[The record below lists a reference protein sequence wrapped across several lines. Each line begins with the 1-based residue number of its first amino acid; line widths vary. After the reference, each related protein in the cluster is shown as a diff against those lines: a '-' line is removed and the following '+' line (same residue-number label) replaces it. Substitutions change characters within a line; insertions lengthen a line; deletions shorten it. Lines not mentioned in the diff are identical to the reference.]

1 MSGAITARVADA
13 NGNGHGGKG
22 AQTKAAIVQAALKLA
37 QQVGLEGLSIGAL
50 AEATQMSKSGV
61 FAHFGSREDLQIAV
75 LHGYS
80 ERFEHAVFQPAMRC
94 PHGLPRLECMFE
106 AWAQQVGSAQGVGCI
121 FISGAAEF
129 DDRPGP
135 VRDALVQ
142 ALDTWHA
149 ALRRAIEQ
157 AQQEGQLQADAE
169 PAQVAFEIHALVLAL
184 HFEARFM
191 RWAAAPDR
199 ARDGLCP
206 PAAAPSEDRDGCRLN
221 DPPRRAIDR

>member
-1 MSGAITARVADA
+1 MPVASALTTRVAD
-13 NGNGHGGKG
+13 GHGGGSKG

-50 AEATQMSKSGV
+50 GEATQMSKSGV

-75 LHGYS
+75 LRGYF
-80 ERFEHAVFQPAMRC
+80 ERFEQAVFQPALHC
-94 PHGLPRLECMFE
+94 PPGLPRLECMFE
-106 AWAQQVGSAQGVGCI
+106 AWAQQAGSADGAGCI

-149 ALRRAIEQ
+149 ALRRSIEQ
-157 AQQEGQLQADAE
+157 AQQEGQLQPDAMPE
-169 PAQVAFEIHALVLAL
+169 QVAFEIHALVLAL

-191 RWAAAPDR
+191 RWAAAPQR
-199 ARDGLCP
+199 ARAGFAHLLQRYRVP
-206 PAAAPSEDRDGCRLN
+206 SAARS
-221 DPPRRAIDR
+221 